1 MELSNSPPRRN
12 LGIEP
17 QTNSARLRP
26 SDIWLM
32 WILPALLFVILESLS
47 IGLWRAEVRL
57 DQSAPGRAP
66 QMILWGGLGVSLAMS
81 VAVALICRHRRN
93 EEHQGEHHLAALESL
108 AAITTAVSAQIYS
121 RQQVLTE
128 LVEAARGLMGM
139 EMSMILALD
148 AEKKMF
154 HRLAH
159 GGQFPGAPPETCDV
173 DRLPACKESLE
184 RGKPIFIENTE
195 RETRPINRDIATR
208 YHVGSLIV
216 MPLVVAHEQ
225 IGVLTMSCSRPRKFT
240 ASDRRLADLL
250 GAQAAVIIV
259 NSRLLE
265 QTRRDAEVKAV
276 LLREL
281 NHRVKNNM
289 AGIVA
294 LLSLDTPEMLPQ
306 TRRWLDRVTDRI
318 RVMAGAHELFA
329 AGEAT
334 TDLAGLVEKVMP
346 TLSVVRPPS
355 VKVQTQIDA
364 NAILDAEQAVS
375 LAMVLHELCYNA
387 IAHGMPQGGTL
398 TIRAK
403 MIANQR
409 IAIDVVDTGGAHG
422 SVEESR
428 GTGTGFGLRLVGE
441 LVARELQGSFSLQRN
456 NGDGATA
463 SIEFPVVVRDEQD
476 LGTAIPQT
484 LH

>member
-1 MELSNSPPRRN
+1 MELSNSLTAQKPA
-12 LGIEP
+12 IES
-17 QTNSARLRP
+17 QSNSARRRSY
-26 SDIWLM
+26 SDIWLI
-32 WILPALLFVILESLS
+32 WILPAVLFVVLESLS
-47 IGLWRAEVRL
+47 IGLWRAEARL
-57 DQSAPGRAP
+57 DHSISGRAP
-66 QMILWGGLGVSLAMS
+66 GVILWGGLGVSLALS
-81 VAVALICRHRRN
+81 LAVALICRHRRY
-93 EEHQGEHHLAALESL
+93 EELQAEHHLTALESL

-121 RQQVLTE
+121 GRHVLDE
-128 LVEAARGLMGM
+128 LAEAGRRLMGM

-148 AEKKMF
+148 PENKMF

-159 GGQFPGAPPETCDV
+159 GGQFPGAPPETCAL
-173 DRLPACKESLE
+173 DRLPACKESIE
-184 RGKPIFIENTE
+184 RRMPIFIESTE
-195 RETRPINRDIATR
+195 QATRPLNRDIASR
-208 YHVGSLIV
+208 YHVASLLV

-225 IGVLTMSCSRPRKFT
+225 IGVMTMSCSRQRRFT

-281 NHRVKNNM
+281 NHRVKNNL

-294 LLSLDTPEMLPQ
+294 LLSLGAPDMPAQ
-306 TRRWLDRVTDRI
+306 TRRWLDRVTERI
-318 RVMAGAHELFA
+318 RVMASAHDLFSS
-329 AGEAT
+329 GKAT
-334 TDLAGLVEKVMP
+334 TDLAGLIEKVLP

-355 VKVQTQIDA
+355 VGIQTQIDA
-364 NAILDAEQAVS
+364 DAMLDAEQAVS
-375 LAMVLHELCYNA
+375 LAMVLHELCHNA

-409 IAIDVVDTGGAHG
+409 IAIDVVDTGGASG
-422 SVEESR
+422 SVEDSR
-428 GTGTGFGLRLVGE
+428 GTGFGLRLVSE
-441 LVARELQGSFSLQRN
+441 LVARELQGSFTLQRH

-463 SIEFPVVVRDEQD
+463 SIEFPVRVRNEQD
-476 LGTAIPQT
+476 LGTTIPQT
-484 LH
+484 VN

>member
-1 MELSNSPPRRN
+1 M
-12 LGIEP
+12 
-17 QTNSARLRP
+17 
-26 SDIWLM
+26 
-32 WILPALLFVILESLS
+32 LFVLLESLS

-57 DQSAPGRAP
+57 DRSIPGRAP

-81 VAVALICRHRRN
+81 VAVALICRHRRY
-93 EEHQGEHHLAALESL
+93 EERQSEHHLAALESL
-108 AAITTAVSAQIYS
+108 ASITTAVSAQIYS
-121 RQQVLTE
+121 GQPVLDE

-139 EMSMILALD
+139 ELSMILALD
-148 AEKKMF
+148 PDKMMF

-159 GGQFPGAPPETCDV
+159 GGQFPGAPPEICAV

-184 RGKPIFIENTE
+184 RRMPIIIESTE
-195 RETRPINRDIATR
+195 QATRPLNREIATR
-208 YHVGSLIV
+208 YQVGSLIV

-225 IGVLTMSCSRPRKFT
+225 IGVLTMSCSHPRRFT

-294 LLSLDTPEMLPQ
+294 LLSLDAPDMPTQ
-306 TRRWLDRVTDRI
+306 TRHWLDRVTERI
-318 RVMAGAHELFA
+318 RVMASAHELFA

-334 TDLAGLVEKVMP
+334 TNIAGLVEKVLP

-355 VKVQTQIDA
+355 VKVQTQINA
-364 NAILDAEQAVS
+364 NPTLDPEQAVS

-387 IAHGMPQGGTL
+387 IAHGMPQGGVL
-398 TIRAK
+398 TIRVK
-403 MIANQR
+403 MVANQR
-409 IAIDVVDTGGAHG
+409 IAIDIVDTGRTGG
-422 SVEESR
+422 SVEDSR
-428 GTGTGFGLRLVGE
+428 GTGFGLRLVNE
-441 LVARELQGSFSLQRN
+441 LVARELQGSFSLQPN
-456 NGDGATA
+456 NGNGVTA
-463 SIEFPVVVRDEQD
+463 NIEFPVKVRDEQD
-476 LGTAIPQT
+476 HGSAVPQT
-484 LH
+484 LN